1 MSNLKST
8 FKTTSSDTMLK
19 STFTPSSSLPTL
31 AQIKREQRH
40 NRLHVNKCMPY
51 VISQEQYHKIH
62 TDATLT
68 HEEGVELLRAC
79 LAFNALT
86 MIEQV
91 SKEEAFFS
99 AEQRFDIF
107 MDKGMIVIQDED
119 CFARYRLFD
128 RTAGVIK
135 VVQTI
140 L

>member
-1 MSNLKST
+1 M
-8 FKTTSSDTMLK
+8 TTSNTNNETTMN
-19 STFTPSSSLPTL
+19 TSSLPTL
-31 AQIKREQRH
+31 TQIKREQRH

-79 LAFNALT
+79 IAFNNLS
-86 MIEQV
+86 MDRQI

-99 AEQRFDIF
+99 VSQRFDVF
-107 MDKGMIVIQDED
+107 MNKGMIVIQDED
-119 CFARYRLFD
+119 YLARYRLFD
-128 RTAGVIK
+128 KSSQVIK
-135 VVQTI
+135 VTTTT